1 MAIQFNCPYCTAP
14 IKVGDDAA
22 GKIGKCPKCE
32 TKLRVPQPARPDAP
46 PVAPV
51 ADPGPELTTES
62 AAEAGWPV
70 EVTGPADPSSPV
82 PFVLAAPATQTS
94 YARHVRQRKQGSW
107 AALLLPLLFGG
118 VLVALAGG
126 YWWYSRET
134 MTGPMNGERL
144 APGTLLQGRIPAALA
159 GTSRDAYLD
168 VAKGLQVDP
177 AVITSDLLQVE
188 FHGGPYGLETWLS
201 AGPEADLVSVPVRQN
216 KLVAQFHSKHAAEL
230 IAARDTEMTEAAA
243 KFISDWQNA
252 TRDGMELGNT
262 RDFRD
267 SLGLNSLLGGLG
279 YHSAALVGNKY
290 YPCVHEDDDGRLYFA
305 VPRGTTAFVV
315 TERRMEGG
323 DSVFPD
329 EYRFD
334 VSVADPVTPVPRT
347 EEAVSVEPAD
357 EETAPTDGEDVPA
370 MSPESGE
377 GEMEAAGSDPE
388 ATTAE

>member
-22 GKIGKCPKCE
+22 GRIGKCPKCE
-32 TKLRVPQPARPDAP
+32 TKLRVPQPELPDSSPVP
-46 PVAPV
+46 PVAE
-51 ADPGPELTTES
+51 PGPPLVAAPHAPAES
-62 AAEAGWPV
+62 VPDAAWPV
-70 EVTGPADPSSPV
+70 EVTEPSESSSPV
-82 PFVLAAPATQTS
+82 PFPLNTSAETS
-94 YARHVRQRKQGSW
+94 YARQVRQRKQSSW

-126 YWWYSRET
+126 YWWYSRDT

-144 APGTLLQGRIPAALA
+144 APGTLLQARIPAALA
-159 GTSRDAYLD
+159 GTSRDLYLD
-168 VAKGLQVDP
+168 AAKGLQVDP
-177 AVITSDLLQVE
+177 AVINSELLQVE

-201 AGPEADLVSVPVRQN
+201 AGPEADLVSVPVREN
-216 KLVAQFHSKHAAEL
+216 NLVARFNSKHAAEL
-230 IAARDTEMTEAAA
+230 IAPRDTEMAAAAA

-279 YHSAALVGNKY
+279 YHSAALIGNKY
-290 YPCVHEDDDGRLYFA
+290 YPCVHEDEEGRLYFA
-305 VPRGTTAFVV
+305 VPRGTASFIV
-315 TERRMEGG
+315 TERPIEGQ

-334 VSVADPVTPVPRT
+334 VTVVQPTTPAPHL
-347 EEAVSVEPAD
+347 EEPD
-357 EETAPTDGEDVPA
+357 DGGDALE
-370 MSPESGE
+370 MSPAG
-377 GEMEAAGSDPE
+377 GGNEMTSTEPGAETMPE
-388 ATTAE
+388 E